1 MDTHAQKW
9 SVLIIAAIT
18 AFLTPYMGS
27 TINIALPTIG
37 NEFAMDAVLL
47 GWVATSYLL
56 AAAMF
61 IVPFGRLADIYGR
74 KKIFSFGIVTF
85 TLASFF
91 SALAQ
96 SPLFLIACRVIHGI
110 GSAMIFGTAV
120 AILMSVFPP
129 QERGK
134 ALGISVAATYL
145 GLSLGPYVGGVLTQH
160 LGWRSVFLSNVPLG
174 LIVIVLIFW
183 KLTGEWADAK
193 GERFDAIGSLI
204 YALMLAAIMYG
215 FSQLP
220 SLLGGW
226 LILLGIIGVVAF
238 VRWELRTIHPVFN
251 VQIFLSNR
259 VFTFSNLAALINYSG
274 TFAISF
280 LLSLYLQ
287 YVRGFSPETA
297 GLILIAQPIIMTIF
311 SPIAGL
317 LSDRIEPRIL
327 ASTGMAVMAVG
338 LALLAGV
345 TEQTALWFIIAD
357 MIFLGFGYAL
367 FSSPNTNAVMGSV
380 EKRLYGVAS
389 GILGTTRLVGMMFSM
404 GIAMLILALYMGNS
418 QMTPAFHE
426 TFLKGMRMAFVI
438 FALLSF
444 GGVWAS
450 LVRGT
455 VHTNKD
461 FSTSRRKGQHGDH

>member
-9 SVLIIAAIT
+9 SVLIIATIT

-37 NEFAMDAVLL
+37 NEFSMDAVLL

-85 TLASFF
+85 TLASLF
-91 SALAQ
+91 SAVAQ
-96 SPLFLIACRVIHGI
+96 SPFFLIASRVLHGI

-120 AILMSVFPP
+120 AILTSVFPP

-145 GLSLGPYVGGVLTQH
+145 GLSLGPYVGGVLTEY
-160 LGWRSVFLSNVPLG
+160 LGWRSVFLSNVPLS
-174 LIVIVLIFW
+174 LVVIVLIFW
-183 KLTGEWADAK
+183 KLKGEWADAQ
-193 GERFDAIGSLI
+193 GERFDAVGSLI

-220 SLLGGW
+220 ALLGWW
-226 LILLGIIGVVAF
+226 LILIGIMGVIAF
-238 VRWELRTIHPVFN
+238 VRWELRIAHPVFN

-327 ASTGMAVMAVG
+327 ASTGMVIMAIG

-345 TEQTALWFIIAD
+345 AEKTALWFIIAD
-357 MIFLGFGYAL
+357 MIFVGFGYAL
-367 FSSPNTNAVMGSV
+367 FSSPNTNAVMSSV

-389 GILGTTRLVGMMFSM
+389 GILGTTRLIGMMFSM
-404 GIAMLILALYMGNS
+404 GIAILILALYMGGA
-418 QMTPAFHE
+418 QITPAYHE
-426 TFLKGMRMAFVI
+426 TFLKGMRVAFII

-444 GGVWAS
+444 GGVGAS
-450 LVRGT
+450 LVRGK
-455 VHTNKD
+455 VHTDANSPALGKD
-461 FSTSRRKGQHGDH
+461 Q